1 MNKFLNMVVGG
12 LGLLYVLN
20 DTYFRIMIKLYRQ
33 QGYSIQTAEK
43 IANIADI
50 FNLIITLTIFLV
62 IFGTLAV
69 FSNMIYFMQGGFIF
83 KIFFNCV
90 TMLMPFLYVNNLWFI
105 LYELFFCLLFWNY
118 LRLLKKSELDLHR
131 EHVFSRHQ
139 RDNT

>member
-1 MNKFLNMVVGG
+1 MVVGG

-69 FSNMIYFMQGGFIF
+69 FSNMIYFMQGGD
-83 KIFFNCV
+83 
-90 TMLMPFLYVNNLWFI
+90 L
-105 LYELFFCLLFWNY
+105 Y
-118 LRLLKKSELDLHR
+118 LRF
-131 EHVFSRHQ
+131 FSTVSQ
-139 RDNT
+139 C